1 MNTDTYQNAL
11 ESTKDSIEDVNNAI
25 GFSLGSLTLE
35 KLITSAVT
43 LVICVLVKFTSGP
56 DFPAELD
63 RVLGITDGI
72 LRSLITRRPE

>member
-35 KLITSAVT
+35 KLITSAIT
-43 LVICVLVKFTSGP
+43 LVILVLAAAAAIALLPRPAAAPVRVTGP
-56 DFPAELD
+56 PRPLSFS
-63 RVLGITDGI
+63 
-72 LRSLITRRPE
+72 RS

>member
-43 LVICVLVKFTSGP
+43 LVI
-56 DFPAELD
+56 
-63 RVLGITDGI
+63 
-72 LRSLITRRPE
+72 